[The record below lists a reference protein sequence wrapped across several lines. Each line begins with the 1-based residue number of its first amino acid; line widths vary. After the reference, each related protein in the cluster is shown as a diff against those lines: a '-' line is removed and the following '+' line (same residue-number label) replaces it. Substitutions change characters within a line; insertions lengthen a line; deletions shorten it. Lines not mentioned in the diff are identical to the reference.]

1 MEGIVNSEGEEG
13 WGGRGVKDQGNCRG
27 KGGCMINLVSRGPL
41 IDLSDNLAVQKS
53 FVT

>member
-13 WGGRGVKDQGNCRG
+13 WGVKDQGNCRG
-27 KGGCMINLVSRGPL
+27 KGGCMINLVSRSPL